1 MDGGRD
7 DLIKDTF
14 GMNLFF
20 GVSWYNE
27 GKHLKPVF
35 MNPDCFGRPYREIHA
50 MAAWFS
56 KVFKSKEAA
65 PPPPEVG
72 SNPPM
77 PDWAYDEDEAEEV
90 PRRIIDPPVIVEEEA
105 MSGWSEEIRIKA
117 RLSSTESACIFMV
130 DRPVLEGYSFW
141 CPDLD
146 TAYSSSPLA
155 DRLFQVGG
163 VGTVLLHHMTVTVQG
178 DGSGV
183 HTWEEGAKLL
193 GAAIR
198 EHLKSGKPVV
208 HPEILEQ
215 MPSEEEIA
223 KQIQKVIDEEI
234 NPGIAAHSG
243 VITLN
248 RVEGNTVFITMG
260 GGCQGCAASA
270 ITLRQG
276 IHQAFRAHVPEV
288 GAILD
293 ETDHSAGENPFFKE
307 LPAGMGA

>member
-1 MDGGRD
+1 
-7 DLIKDTF
+7 
-14 GMNLFF
+14 
-20 GVSWYNE
+20 
-27 GKHLKPVF
+27 
-35 MNPDCFGRPYREIHA
+35 

-65 PPPPEVG
+65 PPPPESD

-77 PDWAYDEDEAEEV
+77 PDWAFDEEDELEEE
-90 PRRIIDPPVIVEEEA
+90 PRRIIDPPVVVEEEEL
-105 MSGWSEEIRIKA
+105 SGWSEEIRIKA
-117 RLSSTESACIFMV
+117 MLSTMESACIFMV

-141 CPDLD
+141 CPDRD
-146 TAYSSSPLA
+146 TAYSCSPLA
-155 DRLFQVGG
+155 DRLFQIDG
-163 VGTVLLHHMTVTVQG
+163 VGTVLLHNMTVTVQG
-178 DGSGV
+178 DGSGA
-183 HTWEEGAKLL
+183 HTWEEGAKLI

-208 HPEILEQ
+208 HPEVL
-215 MPSEEEIA
+215 EEIPPEA
-223 KQIQKVIDEEI
+223 EIAERIQKVIDEQI

-260 GGCQGCAASA
+260 GGCQGCAAST

-276 IHQAFRAHVPEV
+276 IHKAFRDHVPEV

-293 ETDHSAGENPFFKE
+293 ETDHSAGENPFYKE
-307 LPAGMGA
+307 IPAGMGA